1 MTACATRRV
10 IRDHY
15 SRGDDNG
22 KKSAEGGG
30 GGGALSI
37 NRVFSRILARGVSK
51 FFSSE
56 FACDCGRFGSFEDV
70 WRNEGSVKRVKFAR
84 KRYERA

>member
-22 KKSAEGGG
+22 KKSVEGGV
-30 GGGALSI
+30 LSI

-70 WRNEGSVKRVKFAR
+70 WRNEGSVKRAKFAR

>member
-22 KKSAEGGG
+22 KKSVEGGV
-30 GGGALSI
+30 LSI